1 VDHSR
6 HARISLVVTYVYV
19 HLDLYRQ
26 ITEIVKIL
34 MNANS
39 TKIVVHVPQMLT
51 ALIGTFELILL
62 YPKIINGLLH
72 YSIGSYHCHCKAGF
86 KNEVNDD
93 RKCVDVDECT
103 EYPGLCQH
111 RCINYWGSYK

>member
-1 VDHSR
+1 MS
-6 HARISLVVTYVYV
+6 
-19 HLDLYRQ
+19 DL
-26 ITEIVKIL
+26 
-34 MNANS
+34 
-39 TKIVVHVPQMLT
+39 
-51 ALIGTFELILL
+51 F
-62 YPKIINGLLH
+62 H